1 MAEKR
6 KNKFLKFSRDDES
19 GYFGLGRMIDFSD
32 AVTRIALFLT
42 AISAIVA
49 TVFKTMQGE
58 TSDASAYFGLNV
70 AVQFF
75 FVFLLAQELDPDR
88 KLGGIIGGGISIVMA
103 FALPAMQGSVNLPAT
118 QGSVGNVLTLLWLVF
133 IMRLISQTSGC
144 RHKAGDNAILI
155 IISYFLGKDGLWLYP
170 TLTGVAYVLES
181 QLKGGYYRSLYI
193 GGLAFAVTA
202 MANIRHTPVVIS
214 SIYLYLMAI
223 TFILFLP
230 AISMAA
236 ITKFKGEKNGIPINP
251 RRLQVAQGLFLVF
264 NFLLAWF
271 HGDEVALDMAPAWAA
286 AMGVGIYL
294 LSLAVQKAIFDKKEK
309 E

>member
-1 MAEKR
+1 MAEK
-6 KNKFLKFSRDDES
+6 KENKYLKSSREDEG
-19 GYFGLGRMIDFSD
+19 GYFGLGRVIDFSD
-32 AVTRIALFLT
+32 GVTRLALLLT
-42 AISAIVA
+42 AISAILA
-49 TVFKTMQGE
+49 TIFKTMQGE
-58 TSDASAYFGLNV
+58 SSDASAYFGLSV
-70 AVQFF
+70 AFQFF

-88 KLGGIIGGGISIVMA
+88 KLGGIIGGGISLVIA
-103 FALPAMQGSVNLPAT
+103 FTLGI
-118 QGSVGNVLTLLWLVF
+118 GNVLTLLWLVF
-133 IMRLISQTSGC
+133 IMRLINQTSGC

-155 IISYFLGKDGLWLYP
+155 IVAYFLGKDGLWLYP

-202 MANIRHTPVVIS
+202 MANVRHTTVVIS
-214 SIYLYLMAI
+214 SIYLYLMAV

-236 ITKFKGEKNGIPINP
+236 FTKFKGEKNNIAINP

-286 AMGVGIYL
+286 AMGVGVYL
-294 LSLAVQKAIFDKKEK
+294 LALAVQKAIFDKKEK

>member
-32 AVTRIALFLT
+32 GVTRIALFLT

-58 TSDASAYFGLNV
+58 TSDVSAYFGLNV

-88 KLGGIIGGGISIVMA
+88 KLGGIIGGGISLIIA
-103 FALPAMQGSVNLPAT
+103 FTLGM
-118 QGSVGNVLTLLWLVF
+118 GNVLTLLWLVF

-202 MANIRHTPVVIS
+202 MA
-214 SIYLYLMAI
+214 
-223 TFILFLP
+223 
-230 AISMAA
+230 
-236 ITKFKGEKNGIPINP
+236 
-251 RRLQVAQGLFLVF
+251 
-264 NFLLAWF
+264 
-271 HGDEVALDMAPAWAA
+271 
-286 AMGVGIYL
+286 
-294 LSLAVQKAIFDKKEK
+294 
-309 E
+309 

>member
-1 MAEKR
+1 
-6 KNKFLKFSRDDES
+6 
-19 GYFGLGRMIDFSD
+19 
-32 AVTRIALFLT
+32 
-42 AISAIVA
+42 
-49 TVFKTMQGE
+49 
-58 TSDASAYFGLNV
+58 
-70 AVQFF
+70 
-75 FVFLLAQELDPDR
+75 
-88 KLGGIIGGGISIVMA
+88 GGIIGGGISLIIA
-103 FALPAMQGSVNLPAT
+103 FTLGM
-118 QGSVGNVLTLLWLVF
+118 GNVLTLLWLVF

-236 ITKFKGEKNGIPINP
+236 ITKFKGEKNNIPINP

-271 HGDEVALDMAPAWAA
+271 HGDEVALDMTPAWAA

-294 LSLAVQKAIFDKKEK
+294 LSLAIQKAIFDKKEK

>member
-42 AISAIVA
+42 AITAIVA

-88 KLGGIIGGGISIVMA
+88 KLGGIIGGGISLVIA
-103 FALPAMQGSVNLPAT
+103 FTLGM
-118 QGSVGNVLTLLWLVF
+118 GNVLTLLWLVF

-202 MANIRHTPVVIS
+202 MASIRHTPVVIS

-309 E
+309 G